1 MSVVSQL
8 IRICSLPTE
17 RRCPTSP
24 TLRVALAADNT
35 GLRLCKGWT
44 AATQTCTS
52 IWRCISV
59 SSRYLQMVQN
69 RKSYIHCMRKS
80 DIEYMQISLSIPM
93 VSPWYPRWI
102 YPTQLRLP
110 IFQSRLGMPWPS
122 LWSKAEDADWTWF
135 KQKSRKSMENR
146 VQDQE
151 LLFQELL
158 FYLLLVIIT

>member
-69 RKSYIHCMRKS
+69 RKSYIQCMRKS
-80 DIEYMQISLSIPM
+80 DIEYIQISLSIPM
-93 VSPWYPRWI
+93 ISPLDLPYAATI
-102 YPTQLRLP
+102 TNLP
-110 IFQSRLGMPWPS
+110 ISARDAVTES
-122 LWSKAEDADWTWF
+122 L
-135 KQKSRKSMENR
+135 KQGWGCWLNLIQTARGNHENR

-151 LLFQELL
+151 LLFQELFF
-158 FYLLLVIIT
+158 FYLW